1 MTAYFR
7 FEENSPLIE
16 VTDTKNAE
24 ELIQFFQKAMST
36 NKTIAFNTGDGVTLI
51 KNMGRISSL
60 VVYETTTETP
70 TLKMQIMSS

>member
-1 MTAYFR
+1 MAAYFR

-24 ELIQFFQKAMST
+24 ELIEFFQEAMST
-36 NKTIAFNTGDGVTLI
+36 NKTIAFNTGGGVTLI

-60 VVYETTTETP
+60 VVYETTAETP